1 MTHKFVLLVNGQLQ
15 TYNRFEDI
23 PDEFDHII
31 EFVPEIPDP
40 PHTYQQHEEI
50 DKWHQRLRELI
61 LKENKK
67 YASSDKNR

>member
-15 TYNRFEDI
+15 TYHSFEDI

-31 EFVPEIPDP
+31 EFVPEVPEP
-40 PHTYQQHEEI
+40 PHTPEQHKAI
-50 DKWHQRLRELI
+50 DEWHEKLRELI

-67 YASSDKNR
+67 YAGGDKNR